1 MSWINNL
8 TYVSSMFLTCCIIDA
23 LGDALCLLQYNYLS
37 FEFLV
42 SQADAYEIIMSC
54 PNMNTK
60 KIHYLLIFLT
70 TYLKENEFTYDHS
83 QKYMNLNNSQSQK
96 MKIKS
101 QTR

>member
-1 MSWINNL
+1 
-8 TYVSSMFLTCCIIDA
+8 
-23 LGDALCLLQYNYLS
+23 
-37 FEFLV
+37 
-42 SQADAYEIIMSC
+42 
-54 PNMNTK
+54 MNIK

-70 TYLKENEFTYDHS
+70 TYLKKNEFTYDHS